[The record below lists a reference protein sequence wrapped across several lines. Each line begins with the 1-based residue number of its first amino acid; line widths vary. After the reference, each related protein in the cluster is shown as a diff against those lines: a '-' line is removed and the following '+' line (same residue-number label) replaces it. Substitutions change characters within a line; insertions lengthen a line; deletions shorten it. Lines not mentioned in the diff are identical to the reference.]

1 MNLEESFIN
10 HCRNGDMISM
20 KQIYLDNAI
29 SINIIED
36 SFLLA
41 YDLGYLD
48 IVLWLYS
55 LKILDFNMI
64 KDKLIELYEK
74 YNKER
79 GTLND
84 MWMATFVV
92 AIGFRLGKSFFKD
105 SVWDNSEKCICNHYE
120 KCFCGLGGI
129 NYKNYKGAVIR
140 MLSVVSTI
148 NTQRNPRKMI
158 GDIDFYNVEKNNN
171 ILRSIVLEK
180 NINNDSIKR
189 YKQI

>member
-10 HCRNGDMISM
+10 HCRNGDIVSM
-20 KQIYLDNAI
+20 KQIYLYNAI

-64 KDKLIELYEK
+64 KDKLIEIYEK

-105 SVWDNSEKCICNHYE
+105 SVWENSEKCICNHYE
-120 KCFCGLGGI
+120 KCFCGLDDI
-129 NYKNYKGAVIR
+129 NYKNYKGGVIR
-140 MLSVVSTI
+140 ILNVISTI
-148 NTQRNPRKMI
+148 NTQRNPRKTP
-158 GDIDFYNVEKNNN
+158 DNVEKNNN
-171 ILRSIVLEK
+171 ILRSLVLEK
-180 NINNDSIKR
+180 NSNNDSIKR
-189 YKQI
+189 YTTQI